1 MASLE
6 DVLNT
11 LTTQISAYVYPN
23 GTGQP
28 SVTGN
33 TIKIYPGWP
42 TSSSLDQDLQ
52 SEITNVT
59 IYPSG
64 PENNV
69 TRYRPKQNV
78 MSVATPTLT
87 LTASVNVVTVG
98 GAMPSPFT
106 PHNLAVL
113 INGQPFI
120 YPVQSSDTLTSIA
133 TGLASLIAAQYP
145 ATSSSG
151 PNITINDADLV
162 FTATGLQVVSGQGNP
177 VIANLA
183 PVSPTTTRV
192 GTTGVVTTEWER
204 YKQRMQITVWA
215 QDPTTRGLVAAA
227 IRTGFAQISF
237 LTMPDGFGARVRSN
251 GSALSDVLEKAK
263 TYRRDLFYEV
273 EYATTVTQQI
283 ATVVAAQV
291 AFETQ
296 TGVPIITR
304 TY

>member
-1 MASLE
+1 MAALE

-11 LTTQISAYVYPN
+11 LTTQISAYVYPD

-52 SEITNVT
+52 NEITNVT

-69 TRYRPKQNV
+69 TRYRPKNNV
-78 MSVATPTLT
+78 MSIVTPTLA
-87 LTASVNVVTVG
+87 LTANGNVVTVG

-106 PHNLAVL
+106 PHNLALL
-113 INGQPFI
+113 INSKPFI
-120 YPVQSSDTLTSIA
+120 YPVQPADTLTSIA
-133 TGLASLIAAQYP
+133 TGLATLLAVSYP
-145 ATSSSG
+145 GTTSSG
-151 PNITINDADLV
+151 AIITLPANTVPLV
-162 FTATGLQVVSGQGNP
+162 A
-177 VIANLA
+177 
-183 PVSPTTTRV
+183 RV
-192 GTTGVVTTEWER
+192 GTTGLVTTEWER

-215 QDPTTRGLVAAA
+215 QDPTSRGTVAAA
-227 IRTGFAQISF
+227 IRTGFAQIAF

-251 GSALSDVLEKAK
+251 GSTLSDVLEKAK

-273 EYATTVTQQI
+273 EYATTVSQTL
-283 ATVVAAQV
+283 ATVVATQV
-291 AFETQ
+291 TYETQ